1 MTTFTLTPPVHDD
14 DRDLATFGYAPT
26 LQRTL
31 GGFSSFA
38 AGFSYLS
45 ILTGIFQLFH
55 FGFAAGGPAFFWAWP
70 LVFVGQFAVA
80 LCFAE
85 LAAHYPIS
93 GSVYQWSKRLG
104 TPFVGW
110 MAGWVY
116 LACLVVTLAAVALA
130 LQTTLPQ
137 ISPAFQVMGDPADP
151 AAGAKNAVLLGCVLI
166 ALTTIVNAVGVRLL
180 AFINNLGVFS
190 ELFGVLFLIG
200 LLGWN
205 AVRGPSVVLETAA
218 RGAGEPLG
226 YMGPLLAASLMASY
240 VMYGFDTAG
249 TLAEETT
256 EPRRRVPWAIL
267 LALGSAA
274 VLGGL
279 MMLTAMMAAPS
290 IGAPELGLATGGLP
304 AIVKGVLGDAV
315 GRTFLVV
322 VVFAIVVCTL
332 AVHTGTVRLVFSMAR
347 DGDLP
352 FSAALARVSPR
363 THTPIL
369 PTVLVGLAGA
379 GILVVNVGYPQIVGL
394 VASVAIVWANLA
406 YLFVTVPLLWMRL
419 RGRRLDGVEDSEPVF
434 SLGRWGIPVNLVAVA
449 SGLFIVVNVGWP
461 RAEIY
466 GTGGLLQFAA
476 PLFTVLVLGVG
487 GLYYALR
494 RPRPRP
500 VVVPAPAVPGA
511 DAEAA

>member
-1 MTTFTLTPPVHDD
+1 MTPSSMTSAAREDE
-14 DRDLATFGYAPT
+14 RELAAFGYAPT
-26 LQRTL
+26 LERTL

-45 ILTGIFQLFH
+45 ILTGMFQLFH

-85 LAAHYPIS
+85 LAAHYPLS

-104 TPFVGW
+104 SPFVGW

-116 LACLVVTLAAVALA
+116 LACLVVTLAAVVLA

-137 ISPAFQVMGDPADP
+137 ISPAFQLVGDAADP
-151 AAGAKNAVLLGCVLI
+151 AAGAKNAVLLGCGLI
-166 ALTTIVNAVGVRLL
+166 VLTTIINAVGVRVL
-180 AFINNLGVFS
+180 AFINNVGVFS

-200 LLGWN
+200 MLGWH
-205 AVRGPSVVLETAA
+205 AVRGPEVVLVTAA
-218 RGAGEPLG
+218 KGAGEPLG
-226 YMGPLLAASLMASY
+226 YLGPLLAASLMASY

-256 EPRRRVPWAIL
+256 EPRKRVPWAIL
-267 LALGSAA
+267 QALGSAA
-274 VLGGL
+274 LLGGL

-290 IGAPELGLATGGLP
+290 LGAPELGLATGGLP
-304 AIVKGVLGDAV
+304 AIVKAVLGDAV
-315 GRTFLVV
+315 GRLFLLVV
-322 VVFAIVVCTL
+322 AFAIVVCAL

-347 DGDLP
+347 DGELP

-363 THTPIL
+363 THTPVL
-369 PTVLVGLAGA
+369 PTVVVGLAGA
-379 GILVVNVGYPQIVGL
+379 GILLVNVGYPQIIGL

-406 YLFVTVPLLWMRL
+406 YLFVTVPLLWLRL
-419 RGRRLDGVEDSEPVF
+419 NGRHLDGIEGPERVF
-434 SLGRWGIPVNLVAVA
+434 ALGRWGIPVNLVAVA

-461 RAEIY
+461 RPEIY
-466 GTGGLLQFAA
+466 GTGGFLQFAA
-476 PLFTVLVLGVG
+476 PLFSAVVLALGAA
-487 GLYYALR
+487 YYALR
-494 RPRPRP
+494 HARRRS
-500 VVVPAPAVPGA
+500 PAPQAPE
-511 DAEAA
+511 AEAA

>member
-1 MTTFTLTPPVHDD
+1 MTTPAPDD
-14 DRDLATFGYAPT
+14 DRDLAAFGYQPT
-26 LQRTL
+26 LERTL

-70 LVFVGQFAVA
+70 LVFAGQFAVA

-85 LAAHYPIS
+85 LAARFPLS

-110 MAGWVY
+110 LAGWVY

-130 LQTTLPQ
+130 LQTSLPQ
-137 ISPAFQVMGDPADP
+137 ISPAFHLVGDPADP
-151 AAGAKNAVLLGCVLI
+151 AAGAKNAVLLGCGLI
-166 ALTTIVNAVGVRLL
+166 VVTTIINAVGVRLL
-180 AFINNLGVFS
+180 AAINNLGVFT
-190 ELFGVLFLIG
+190 ELFGALFLIG
-200 LLGWN
+200 ALFWH
-205 AVRGPSVVLETAA
+205 AQRGPAVVLETAGH
-218 RGAGEPLG
+218 GAGQPLG
-226 YMGPLLAASLMASY
+226 YLGPLLAASLMASY

-256 EPRRRVPWAIL
+256 APRRRVPWAIL
-267 LALGSAA
+267 QALGSAA
-274 VLGGL
+274 LLGGS
-279 MMLTAMMAAPS
+279 MMLAAMMAAPA

-304 AIVKGVLGDAV
+304 AIVKAVLGDGA
-315 GRTFLVV
+315 GRAFLLV
-322 VVFAIVVCTL
+322 VVFAVVVCAL

-347 DGDLP
+347 DGELP
-352 FSAALARVSPR
+352 FSGALGRVSPR
-363 THTPIL
+363 THTPVL
-369 PTVLVGLAGA
+369 ATVVVGVLGA
-379 GILVVNVGYPQIVGL
+379 AILVVNVGYPQIVGL

-419 RGRRLDGVEDSEPVF
+419 RGGIPGGPAGHDGAF
-434 SLGRWGIPVNLVAVA
+434 SLGRWGLPVNLVAVA

-461 RAEIY
+461 RPEIY
-466 GTGGLLQFAA
+466 GTGGVLQYAA
-476 PLFTVLVLGVG
+476 PLFTAVVLAAGAAYYGVRH
-487 GLYYALR
+487 AAR
-494 RPRPRP
+494 RR
-500 VVVPAPAVPGA
+500 PAVPAA